1 MSTSHYSSRPY
12 QGPTPPPN
20 KKRHSLLFTA
30 GFWSL
35 ALVDIMALAGATDLV
50 EALTFAG
57 LTLINVAVLLR
68 LTR

>member
-1 MSTSHYSSRPY
+1 MSTSHYSKPF

-20 KKRHSLLFTA
+20 KRKHSLLFSA
-30 GFWSL
+30 GFWML
-35 ALVDIMALAGATDLV
+35 AIVDILALAGANDLV

-57 LTLINVAVLLR
+57 LAIMNVGVILR